1 MIIATLVVILG
12 RGHRKDQPS
21 KYLSYCY
28 CITNIVKNTNVIYH
42 CSTPKI
48 LSSLTYRGHTKTL
61 NYIRQSTEQRKRVR
75 MGSKPR
81 GWMLFLLFSPLVA
94 LLVIGILNFNNASAQ
109 GAQNPDQYVIRRIDI
124 WGLFYRLM
132 VAAFVVGSV
141 VQGSI
146 VYVCWRFR
154 ESNPKNRVR
163 ESLEGAHQ

>member
-1 MIIATLVVILG
+1 
-12 RGHRKDQPS
+12 
-21 KYLSYCY
+21 
-28 CITNIVKNTNVIYH
+28 
-42 CSTPKI
+42 
-48 LSSLTYRGHTKTL
+48 
-61 NYIRQSTEQRKRVR
+61 

-94 LLVIGILNFNNASAQ
+94 ILVIGILNFNSASAQ
-109 GAQNPDQYVIRRIDI
+109 GQGQNPEQYVIRRIDV

>member
-1 MIIATLVVILG
+1 
-12 RGHRKDQPS
+12 
-21 KYLSYCY
+21 
-28 CITNIVKNTNVIYH
+28 
-42 CSTPKI
+42 
-48 LSSLTYRGHTKTL
+48 
-61 NYIRQSTEQRKRVR
+61 

-94 LLVIGILNFNNASAQ
+94 ILVIGILNFNSASAQ
-109 GAQNPDQYVIRRIDI
+109 GEQDTEDYVIRRVDV

-154 ESNPKNRVR
+154 ESNPKNTIR
-163 ESLEGAHQ
+163 EPLEGAH

>member
-1 MIIATLVVILG
+1 MV
-12 RGHRKDQPS
+12 
-21 KYLSYCY
+21 
-28 CITNIVKNTNVIYH
+28 
-42 CSTPKI
+42 
-48 LSSLTYRGHTKTL
+48 
-61 NYIRQSTEQRKRVR
+61 
-75 MGSKPR
+75 SKPR

-94 LLVIGILNFNNASAQ
+94 ILVISILNFDNVSAQ
-109 GAQNPDQYVIRRIDI
+109 GEQDPEDYVIRRVDV